1 MYAIYIGNK
10 YKGVT
15 PGKLYEI
22 IKESKIKGKLNYYFI
37 NDNMNVDYRRA
48 SLFKE
53 TMLSKNISILENL
66 EEDDI

>member
-53 TMLSKNISILENL
+53 TILSKNMRLL
-66 EEDDI
+66 DKLDEEE